1 MLINSFILI
10 TYALLFRGVA
20 LENCPEYLVSFS
32 HRYPISIVNSVEL
45 RQGII
50 SKRHSITFSTLS
62 CNQGIPHTRPGIYK
76 SSRRSRCARTRQRQ
90 PFLISRELMTNFE
103 MLTVKFCSICTSPWV
118 LISSL
123 CAIVFLHKFRR
134 RPALPF
140 PPGPKGLPI
149 LGNALDI
156 PRVNPWLTYWQW
168 GKKCSKY
175 FPYSASVESAHY
187 IFLER

>member
-1 MLINSFILI
+1 MFRISGVIL
-10 TYALLFRGVA
+10 TPVPHFNRKLCGAPAGHHFKKAFDNV
-20 LENCPEYLVSFS
+20 
-32 HRYPISIVNSVEL
+32 
-45 RQGII
+45 Q
-50 SKRHSITFSTLS
+50 
-62 CNQGIPHTRPGIYK
+62 NQGIPHTRPGIYK

-90 PFLISRELMTNFE
+90 PFLVSRELMTNFE

-187 IFLER
+187 IFWNDRL